1 MIACCVGQSVSVST
15 ANRRRRQIERFAV
28 CGYADSR
35 HYGHFECGAA
45 LRESYAVEV
54 KEPYGALRL
63 LRAVGLATVIL
74 WLLHFWTFCYEVDG
88 VFALESFY

>member
-1 MIACCVGQSVSVST
+1 
-15 ANRRRRQIERFAV
+15 
-28 CGYADSR
+28 
-35 HYGHFECGAA
+35 
-45 LRESYAVEV
+45 VEV

-63 LRAVGLATVIL
+63 LRAVKLATVIL